1 MKPLKKIALIPNL
14 TKNGAYE
21 TSIEA
26 INLLKSF
33 GSEISMTADLSEK
46 YLNNNITFF
55 ESHEALVADCDAV
68 VTIGGDGTIIH
79 AAKHAA
85 NAKKPLLGINMGR
98 LGFVAELESNELS
111 MLERL
116 FSGDYNVEKR
126 QMLKV
131 TLETTN
137 GSKSF
142 FALNDAVI
150 SRGSMTK
157 IIDLDVWLKKSYICH
172 YRADGLI
179 VSTPTGSSAYAL
191 SAGGPVIEPSMLC
204 ILMTPICSHSLFSRP
219 VLFNPTSKILVS
231 ATSREDTDLILTID
245 GENTIPITADD
256 TVVITTAEIYAELIV
271 LKDKTFYRVLN
282 DKFTE
287 RVECLDTQD
296 A

>member
-1 MKPLKKIALIPNL
+1 MRALKRIALIPNL

-21 TSIEA
+21 ESLKA
-26 INLLKSF
+26 IRLLKSF
-33 GSEISMTADLSEK
+33 GGKILMTADLSEK
-46 YLNNNITFF
+46 YSDNDIAFF
-55 ESHEALVADCDAV
+55 ESHEVLIQKCDAV

-85 NAKKPLLGINMGR
+85 NFEKPLLGINMGR
-98 LGFVAELESNELS
+98 LGFVAELEPNELP
-111 MLERL
+111 MIERL

-131 TLETTN
+131 TLKSKS

-172 YRADGLI
+172 YCADGLI
-179 VSTPTGSSAYAL
+179 VATPTGSSAYAL
-191 SAGGPVIEPSMLC
+191 SAGGPVIEPSMSC

-219 VLFNPTSKILVS
+219 VLFNPSSEILVN
-231 ATSREDTDLILTID
+231 AASREDTDLTLTID
-245 GENTIPITADD
+245 GETTIPITADD

-271 LKDKTFYRVLN
+271 LKDKTFYRVLS

-287 RVECLDTQD
+287 RGL
-296 A
+296 

>member
-1 MKPLKKIALIPNL
+1 MRALKRIALIPNL

-21 TSIEA
+21 ESLKA
-26 INLLKSF
+26 IRLLKSF
-33 GSEISMTADLSEK
+33 GGKILMTADLSEK
-46 YLNNNITFF
+46 YSDNDIAFF
-55 ESHEALVADCDAV
+55 ESHEVLIQKCDAV

-85 NAKKPLLGINMGR
+85 NFEKPLLGINMGR
-98 LGFVAELESNELS
+98 LGFVAELEPNELP

-116 FSGDYNVEKR
+116 FSGDYNVE
-126 QMLKV
+126 MLKV
-131 TLETTN
+131 TLKSKS

-172 YRADGLI
+172 YCADGLI
-179 VSTPTGSSAYAL
+179 VATPTGSSAYAL
-191 SAGGPVIEPSMLC
+191 SAGGPVIEPSMSC

-219 VLFNPTSKILVS
+219 VLFNPSSEILVN
-231 ATSREDTDLILTID
+231 AASREDTYLTLTID
-245 GENTIPITADD
+245 GETTIPITADD

-271 LKDKTFYRVLN
+271 LKDKTFYRVLS

-287 RVECLDTQD
+287 RGL
-296 A
+296 

>member
-1 MKPLKKIALIPNL
+1 MRALKRIALIPNL

-21 TSIEA
+21 ESLKA
-26 INLLKSF
+26 IRLLKSF
-33 GSEISMTADLSEK
+33 GGKILMTADLSEK
-46 YLNNNITFF
+46 YPDNDIAFF
-55 ESHEALVADCDAV
+55 ESHEVLIQKCDAV

-85 NAKKPLLGINMGR
+85 NFEKPLLGINMGR
-98 LGFVAELESNELS
+98 LGFVAELEPNELP

-131 TLETTN
+131 TLKSKS

-191 SAGGPVIEPSMLC
+191 SAGGPVIEPSMSC

-219 VLFNPTSKILVS
+219 VLFNPSSEILVN
-231 ATSREDTDLILTID
+231 AASREDTDLTLTID
-245 GENTIPITADD
+245 GETTIPITADD

-271 LKDKTFYRVLN
+271 LKDKTFYRVLS

-287 RVECLDTQD
+287 RGL
-296 A
+296 

>member
-1 MKPLKKIALIPNL
+1 MRALKRIALIPNL

-21 TSIEA
+21 ESLKA
-26 INLLKSF
+26 IRLLKSF
-33 GSEISMTADLSEK
+33 GGKILMTADLSEK
-46 YLNNNITFF
+46 YSDKDIAFF
-55 ESHEALVADCDAV
+55 ESHEVLIQKCDAV

-85 NAKKPLLGINMGR
+85 NFEKPLLGINMGR
-98 LGFVAELESNELS
+98 LGFVAELEPNELP

-131 TLETTN
+131 TLKSKS

-191 SAGGPVIEPSMLC
+191 SAGGPVIEPSMSC

-219 VLFNPTSKILVS
+219 VLFNPSSEILVN
-231 ATSREDTDLILTID
+231 AASREDTDLTLTID
-245 GENTIPITADD
+245 GETTIPITADD

-271 LKDKTFYRVLN
+271 LKDKTFYRVLS

-287 RVECLDTQD
+287 RGL
-296 A
+296 

>member
-1 MKPLKKIALIPNL
+1 MQALKKIALIPNL

-21 TSIEA
+21 TSLEA
-26 INLLKSF
+26 IRLLKSF
-33 GSEISMTADLSEK
+33 GGEIFMTSELSEK
-46 YLNNNITFF
+46 YEDKGIVFF
-55 ESHEALVADCDAV
+55 ESHEALVQGCDAV

-85 NAKKPLLGINMGR
+85 NFQKPLLGINMGR
-98 LGFVAELESNELS
+98 LGFVAELEPNELP

-126 QMLKV
+126 QMLRV
-131 TLETTN
+131 TLESESE
-137 GSKSF
+137 SKSF

-191 SAGGPVIEPSMLC
+191 SAGGPVIEPSMSC
-204 ILMTPICSHSLFSRP
+204 ILMTPICSHSLFSKP
-219 VLFNPTSKILVS
+219 VLFNPSSKILVN
-231 ATSREDTDLILTID
+231 AASREDTDLTLTID
-245 GENTIPITADD
+245 GETTIPITADD
-256 TVVITTAEIYAELIV
+256 TVMITTAEIYAELIL
-271 LKDKTFYRVLN
+271 LKDKTFYRVLS

-287 RVECLDTQD
+287 RGF
-296 A
+296 